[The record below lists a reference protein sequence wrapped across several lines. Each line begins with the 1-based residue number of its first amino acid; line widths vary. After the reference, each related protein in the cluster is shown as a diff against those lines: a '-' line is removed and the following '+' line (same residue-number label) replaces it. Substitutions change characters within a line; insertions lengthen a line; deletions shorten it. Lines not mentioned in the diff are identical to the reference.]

1 MELRQLTHFLAV
13 LDAGSLTAGS
23 SQVGLTQQAL
33 SRSIA
38 RLEDQVG
45 GKLFE
50 RESRGM
56 VPTRLGVSIAEHAR
70 QIVAESSRLRHTAS
84 AELGLE
90 RGRLIIGL
98 SPIAAA
104 SMLGEQVMRFAVDH
118 PNVRIDVES
127 GIDRDFSAALHRGE
141 LDMAISGQLDGQVD
155 RILLDQLVVEEWGVV
170 GCATNARL
178 TEAKELKDLLG
189 MQWIIGR
196 NTTALDIR
204 IAETFADAGMPPPRP
219 GIMTTSVLFTLN
231 ALRHSDYLAIL
242 PQSLCQT
249 IDGLQWRNMSE
260 GAWNTPIYL
269 MRRKRALTDD
279 LLRAALRVFNVAT

>member
-1 MELRQLTHFLAV
+1 
-13 LDAGSLTAGS
+13 
-23 SQVGLTQQAL
+23 
-33 SRSIA
+33 
-38 RLEDQVG
+38 
-45 GKLFE
+45 
-50 RESRGM
+50 
-56 VPTRLGVSIAEHAR
+56 
-70 QIVAESSRLRHTAS
+70 
-84 AELGLE
+84 
-90 RGRLIIGL
+90 
-98 SPIAAA
+98 
-104 SMLGEQVMRFAVDH
+104 MRFAVDH